1 MADPRRKDSQEA
13 AQHRAQSPI
22 APDGHTWPGLQAG
35 STEAGVG
42 SGERGPYLPSSTHR
56 AAQALLLGPSPHPT
70 GASMRGLQGRRSPK
84 PTGCRWPEQAWSHSG
99 SPSDGAH
106 LPPSLAGALP
116 VPCPRVGSSDI
127 VIPGAPDLPGA
138 EMDMGFQA

>member
-56 AAQALLLGPSPHPT
+56 AVQALLLGPSPHPT
-70 GASMRGLQGRRSPK
+70 GASMRPPRSEKPQAHWLQMARAGLEPQRL
-84 PTGCRWPEQAWSHSG
+84 TQ
-99 SPSDGAH
+99 
-106 LPPSLAGALP
+106 
-116 VPCPRVGSSDI
+116 
-127 VIPGAPDLPGA
+127 
-138 EMDMGFQA
+138 